1 MLMSDVTPTPPQDDA
16 RTDQQL
22 VDAINAGDDRAFE
35 ALYLRY
41 RDWVVNLAYRFVRDR
56 EIALDTLQET
66 FSYVLRKFPGFE
78 LTARFTTFLY
88 PVVKHTAL
96 DMRRKN
102 SRQIGVDDAI
112 LDSNPSPHAPAD
124 PDDPRETLSR
134 VLTGLSDVHREV
146 VLMRFVDDLALQE
159 IADILG
165 VPLGTVKSR
174 LHNALAAL
182 RDDPATR
189 RYFQRE

>member
-1 MLMSDVTPTPPQDDA
+1 MLMSDVTPPSPHDDP

-22 VDAINAGDDRAFE
+22 VDALNAGDERAFE
-35 ALYLRY
+35 ALYMRY
-41 RDWVVNLAYRFVRDR
+41 RDWVVNLAFRFVHDR

-96 DMRRKN
+96 DMRRRN
-102 SRQIGVDDAI
+102 SRQVGVDDAI

-134 VLTGLSDVHREV
+134 VLAGLSDLHREV

-159 IADILG
+159 IAEILG
-165 VPLGTVKSR
+165 VAVGTIKSR

-189 RYFQRE
+189 KYFQQE